1 MSPSAHFQTMKVLQS
16 STSFLNNL
24 LVLIFLC
31 AGILPGTVDNSILVV
46 DLQQVLQEISVS
58 LRVGSLLLRTGPK
71 I

>member
-1 MSPSAHFQTMKVLQS
+1 MKVLQS

-24 LVLIFLC
+24 LVLIFLG